1 MPPSNSIEKM
11 KGFDFAQ
18 EERERFAGEEN
29 NATMVMQ
36 LVTRRLM
43 ENAG

>member
-1 MPPSNSIEKM
+1 MPSNNSMEKM
-11 KGFDFAQ
+11 EGFDFAKQ
-18 EERERFAGEEN
+18 ERELFAGEEN

-43 ENAG
+43 ENAE